1 MEDIINV
8 QDQDTPLDV
17 TDTPTK
23 ESGNNFWKNLLRTVL
38 GITISII
45 LTFGSNALIHWHRKA
60 KDRKMTA
67 MMVIGNIET
76 FAENLEQSAN
86 RMRWNDT
93 LATYLLVIPKDSLDL
108 FDQDQLYSCI
118 NNVTAFYSLSHDNS
132 AEHIF
137 SNSIETWKNIGNF
150 EFIENVGQC
159 FADIQSIQSIY
170 DEFFSTTD
178 RIMNR
183 MMQNPDAYQGN
194 SIASKVLHDAE
205 YRVHLMQIHSQ
216 RDYYLYLAAYLR
228 WKNAKNMEMMDVT
241 EEELKQFLEE
251 RNRKEA
257 SSQSAPDQNS
267 FRTPG
272 LNPNALPD
280 FKDWINGQK

>member
-1 MEDIINV
+1 MPLILKQENSKRRETKGRALIYGDIINV

-108 FDQDQLYSCI
+108 L
-118 NNVTAFYSLSHDNS
+118 ALL
-132 AEHIF
+132 
-137 SNSIETWKNIGNF
+137 
-150 EFIENVGQC
+150 
-159 FADIQSIQSIY
+159 
-170 DEFFSTTD
+170 
-178 RIMNR
+178 
-183 MMQNPDAYQGN
+183 
-194 SIASKVLHDAE
+194 LH
-205 YRVHLMQIHSQ
+205 Q
-216 RDYYLYLAAYLR
+216 
-228 WKNAKNMEMMDVT
+228 
-241 EEELKQFLEE
+241 
-251 RNRKEA
+251 
-257 SSQSAPDQNS
+257 
-267 FRTPG
+267 
-272 LNPNALPD
+272 
-280 FKDWINGQK
+280 